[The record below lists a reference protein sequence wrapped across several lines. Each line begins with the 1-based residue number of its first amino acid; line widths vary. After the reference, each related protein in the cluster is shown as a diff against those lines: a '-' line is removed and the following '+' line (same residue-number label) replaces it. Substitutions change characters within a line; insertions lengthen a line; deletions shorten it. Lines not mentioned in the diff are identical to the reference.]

1 MQLTED
7 QIFSLAPDE
16 ASKKAGRDLATPAK
30 WVSLGESAQALWGEC
45 KGSGSKPYQTQ
56 VDLTNVAFKC
66 SCPSRKFPCKHG
78 LGLLL
83 LNSRQP
89 GLFTAADMPGWV
101 SDWLSKRSEK
111 EEKKAEKA
119 DKPIDENALAKRQ
132 QAREQKV
139 NAGIQEL
146 LMWMKDIVRNG
157 IISLPE
163 KGAAFWEN
171 MARRM
176 VDAQAPG
183 LAAMVRKLAATP
195 FWNEGWQ
202 SSFMDDLLQLY
213 LVAEAYQRIDN
224 INQDLQADIRSIV
237 GFTVNQDE
245 LRQQDGTHDTWL
257 VLGKEVREEQQLAIE
272 ENWMYGI
279 QSGQYALFLQFSAR
293 GQVNQLSLMPG
304 SYIKAE
310 LVYFPSAVPYRCL
323 IKNHTVIN
331 PIQSAEC
338 QVFTG
343 WQQVAEYEATLNAKL
358 PFRNDM
364 PLVVA
369 DLKPVQFQKQWWLQ
383 DNQGYLCRIAHGFQY
398 IYTLLALS
406 GGEALPMAV
415 IGKENVYRT
424 LGVWYQNTYQFL
436 G

>member
-16 ASKKAGRDLATPAK
+16 ASKKAGRDLTTPAK
-30 WVSLGESAQALWGEC
+30 WVSLGVSEQALWGEC

-89 GLFTAADMPGWV
+89 DLFSAVDMPGWV

-119 DKPIDENALAKRQ
+119 DMPVDENASAKRQ

-139 NAGIQEL
+139 NGGIQEL

-183 LAAMVRKLAATP
+183 LAAMVRKLAATQ
-195 FWNEGWQ
+195 FWTEGWQ
-202 SSFMDDLLQLY
+202 SSFMNDLLQLY
-213 LVAEAYQRIDN
+213 LIAEGYQRIDN
-224 INQDLQADIRSIV
+224 IPPDLQADIRSTV
-237 GFTVNQDE
+237 GFTVNQEE
-245 LRQQDGTHDTWL
+245 LKRQDGTNDTWL

-272 ENWMYGI
+272 ENWLYGV

-304 SYIKAE
+304 SYLEAE
-310 LVYFPSAVPYRCL
+310 LVFFRSAVPYRCL
-323 IKNHTVIN
+323 IKKHTVIN
-331 PIQSAEC
+331 KVQSSERIA
-338 QVFTG
+338 FTG
-343 WQQVAEYEATLNAKL
+343 WQQVAENEATLNAKL

-383 DNQGYLCRIAHGFQY
+383 DNQGYLCKIVNGFQS
-398 IYTLLALS
+398 IYTLLAIS

-415 IGKENVYRT
+415 IGKENVYRP